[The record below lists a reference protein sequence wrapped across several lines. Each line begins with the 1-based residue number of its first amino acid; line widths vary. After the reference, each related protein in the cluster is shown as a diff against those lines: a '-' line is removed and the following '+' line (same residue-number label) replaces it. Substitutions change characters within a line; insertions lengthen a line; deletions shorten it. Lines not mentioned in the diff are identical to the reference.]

1 MNEHLVRRL
10 PAGRAWPCTALL
22 LTVLACTAPPAERPS
37 ERAAEPPAAAAP
49 VIADPPAAAPPAVTT
64 PATRVDAV
72 TSDAP
77 TDTRT
82 KVAVAP
88 KERRSAPASRDAPV
102 STPRA
107 GVSAPATA
115 PTARP
120 VTAPAAT
127 PPAPPSSDENSGT
140 RRRDIVWSS
149 DWSAGLGLSPSA
161 LRDDARWSMLG
172 GQGLEVISSNGLGFP
187 TASVLRVTAEQ
198 RTTGYAFLRKTG
210 LPIPEVGESNYYR
223 WYFRATMP
231 DGLEDPESHP
241 FQDGNASSQSNWLFH
256 VYHDAGA
263 GRWRPQLR
271 PSARSNA
278 YPNDRWSG
286 PALQKHVTYRFEVQL
301 ARTGANTFRMNAR
314 IYDEAGT
321 LLHASDAFSNQ
332 TGAATLASNPTF
344 TFSQLANMDG
354 LNAGNNG
361 IAGSPSWPFVYGYQ
375 GAIAVCRGDWC
386 GAYRVGEGR

>member
-1 MNEHLVRRL
+1 
-10 PAGRAWPCTALL
+10 
-22 LTVLACTAPPAERPS
+22 
-37 ERAAEPPAAAAP
+37 
-49 VIADPPAAAPPAVTT
+49 
-64 PATRVDAV
+64 
-72 TSDAP
+72 
-77 TDTRT
+77 
-82 KVAVAP
+82 
-88 KERRSAPASRDAPV
+88 
-102 STPRA
+102 
-107 GVSAPATA
+107 
-115 PTARP
+115 
-120 VTAPAAT
+120 
-127 PPAPPSSDENSGT
+127 
-140 RRRDIVWSS
+140 
-149 DWSAGLGLSPSA
+149 
-161 LRDDARWSMLG
+161 MLG

-187 TASVLRVTAEQ
+187 TANVLRVTAEQ

-301 ARTGANTFRMNAR
+301 ARTGTNTFRMNAR

-321 LLHASDAFSNQ
+321 LLHSSNAFSNQ
-332 TGAATLASNPTF
+332 TGASTLASNPTF